1 MRRDVVA
8 VAVVAEACG
17 ALLGLGA
24 EAVAV
29 GFGGGAGGGLE
40 LPEGV
45 VGVAGGGR
53 AGAVGEQDDVA
64 VAVVVRPVGAQGA
77 HAGEEAADAAGGL
90 EAAAQVLAPDVPDLM
105 GEGGG
110 AAKEGSGRC

>member
-1 MRRDVVA
+1 
-8 VAVVAEACG
+8 
-17 ALLGLGA
+17 
-24 EAVAV
+24 
-29 GFGGGAGGGLE
+29 
-40 LPEGV
+40 
-45 VGVAGGGR
+45 
-53 AGAVGEQDDVA
+53 
-64 VAVVVRPVGAQGA
+64 VRPVGAQGA